1 MPTQAILALIA
12 FGALLLLIEKAVSV
26 VGAIA
31 SALVSPPLFPLAL
44 FVVVA
49 AVVVWGVAYVWSQ
62 MQS

>member
-1 MPTQAILALIA
+1 MPAQTILTLIA
-12 FGALLLLIEKAVSV
+12 LGALLLVIDKAVSV
-26 VGAIA
+26 VGAVV
-31 SALVSPPLFPLAL
+31 SALVSSPLFPLAL